1 MAHIWA
7 GLTLDR
13 PRVMG
18 ILNVTPDSFSDAGTH
33 ADRDTAIRTGLA
45 MAEAGAD
52 IIDIGGESTRPGAT
66 QVPSDVE
73 IARVVPVI
81 RALAAHG
88 IRISIDTR
96 NAPTMAAA
104 LDAGATIVNDV
115 SALTFDSRAAS
126 VVSERRCPVI
136 LMHMR
141 GTPQTMVSL
150 AHYGDVVAE
159 VRHELS
165 DRVTAAI
172 AAGVAPD
179 RIALDPG
186 IGFAKTAEQS
196 VELLRRLDAFVAL
209 GYPVVIGVSRKSF
222 IGRLSGEPDT
232 GRRLGGSLAAALHA
246 LAHGAAILRV
256 HDVPETVQAVRV
268 WRELS
273 STNM

>member
-1 MAHIWA
+1 
-7 GLTLDR
+7 
-13 PRVMG
+13 MG
-18 ILNVTPDSFSDAGTH
+18 ILNVTPDSFSDGGDH
-33 ADRDTAIRTGLA
+33 ADPDTAIRNGLA

-52 IIDIGGESTRPGAT
+52 IVDIGGESTRPGAT
-66 QVPSDVE
+66 PVPPDVE

-81 RALAAHG
+81 RALADQG
-88 IRISIDTR
+88 VRISIDTR
-96 NAPTMAAA
+96 NATTMEAA
-104 LDAGATIVNDV
+104 LDAGAAIVNDV
-115 SALTFDSRAAS
+115 SGLAFDSKATN

-150 AHYGDVVAE
+150 ARYTDVVKE
-159 VRHELS
+159 VARELT
-165 DRVTAAI
+165 DRAAAAVAASI
-172 AAGVAPD
+172 APGQ
-179 RIALDPG
+179 IALDPG

-209 GYPVVIGVSRKSF
+209 GYPIVIGVSRKSF
-222 IGRLSGEPDT
+222 IGRLSGEPDA

-273 STNM
+273 ATNM